1 MRTSNYGTATLPPD
15 RWHVDP
21 DQYRVAVSG
30 KRRHTREVVES
41 LLHEG
46 FRRQY
51 VLQAGR
57 FNMVDLYSAHPFTG
71 GEGIDRFMNLSLDAP
86 PVSARSFSRRLT
98 HARRIQC
105 VLADTHALR
114 WR

>member
-1 MRTSNYGTATLPPD
+1 LIPTSTALLFPESEGTHAKLSSLYFTKVFD
-15 RWHVDP
+15 
-21 DQYRVAVSG
+21 G
-30 KRRHTREVVES
+30 K
-41 LLHEG
+41 
-46 FRRQY
+46 Y